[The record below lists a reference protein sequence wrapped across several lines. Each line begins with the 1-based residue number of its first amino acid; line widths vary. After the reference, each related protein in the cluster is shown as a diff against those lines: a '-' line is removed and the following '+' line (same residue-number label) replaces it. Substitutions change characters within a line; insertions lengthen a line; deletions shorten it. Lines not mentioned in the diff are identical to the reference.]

1 MAVSVKVRIPDDTH
15 VVICRGKAAAEADH
29 EIISTIDLQIF
40 LEAHIL
46 RHIRAHYN
54 SPSTFQWKGPE
65 DWRIFF
71 QGEAARA
78 TVTLENKES
87 FTVTLRKGDDSRI
100 IYLSREAQNE

>member
-1 MAVSVKVRIPDDTH
+1 MAGTINLRVPDDVH
-15 VVICRGKAAAEADH
+15 VVICRGNKAADRADH
-29 EIISTIDLQIF
+29 EIINTHDLQIF

-65 DWRIFF
+65 DWRIFL

-87 FTVTLRKGDDSRI
+87 FTVTLRKSKDSRV
-100 IYLSREAQNE
+100 IYLNR